1 MPAVA
6 RKDDDVL
13 SPDGAGY
20 KCRMP
25 LKTSVDQVNSNKV
38 YANNILI
45 VIEGNL
51 IKPHPKSGCSND
63 DSTLSSF
70 SSTVFIGGKGVGRI
84 GDVYGNNTI
93 TKGSPSV
100 FAGG

>member
-6 RKDDDVL
+6 RKDDTVL
-13 SPDGAGY
+13 SPDGSGY

-25 LKTSVDQVNSNKV
+25 LKTKVDQVNSDKV

-45 VIEGNL
+45 VVQGNRVAL
-51 IKPHPKSGCSND
+51 HNKSGCTPD
-63 DSTLSSF
+63 TSTLSSY
-70 SSTVFIGGKGVGRI
+70 SSSVFIGGKNIGRI
-84 GDVYGNNTI
+84 GDEYSDNI
-93 TKGSPSV
+93 IIKGSESV